1 MACLT
6 SSVLSLILFIP
17 AITFALRCGSDLVLK
32 GDRKIEVLKACGDPE
47 FIEEWEEETVTHVT
61 DETDKISGDLIIG
74 RRTQIGKSN
83 ILRIEEWTY
92 NFGSRSFMQY
102 LTFVNGKL
110 KKIEDGPRGTYRE
123 ALSGSSQSRC
133 SDLIEKG
140 DRKIEVIMNCGDPYS
155 IEYFWEEQFSAV
167 SSAIRIRK
175 VPQFKR
181 KRDRYKKEYTFI
193 REKIYEQSRRL
204 INIEEWTYNF
214 GPGRFMNFIQFQNGK
229 VKKVEYGD
237 YGF

>member
-110 KKIEDGPRGTYRE
+110 KKIEDGPRGTYRK

-175 VPQFKR
+175 IPQFKR

-229 VKKVEYGD
+229 VKKVEYGA